1 VRNYNCL
8 QLLAR
13 TCDFF
18 SVHVTW
24 QLVSTI
30 HCILT
35 LSVPCNT
42 TSQGASG
49 GVFGLYA
56 VTVMNKVFPATGIS
70 VRSLVEAVVFGY
82 YVSTT
87 FMHELSAVLGA
98 KADNIGHAT
107 HIAGILA
114 GAVLVFVVQ
123 KAVGGKSS
131 SSSFNQQ
138 QQRGAVR
145 DDFVPSSAAAATAD
159 FPGSY
164 DRSSRR
170 PPTKAAVPD
179 DRAAPRSKKGW

>member
-1 VRNYNCL
+1 M
-8 QLLAR
+8 
-13 TCDFF
+13 
-18 SVHVTW
+18 
-24 QLVSTI
+24 
-30 HCILT
+30 
-35 LSVPCNT
+35 PCN

-70 VRSLVEAVVFGY
+70 VRTLVEAVVFGY

-123 KAVGGKSS
+123 KAVGKSS
-131 SSSFNQQ
+131 SSSSSSINQQ
-138 QQRGAVR
+138 QRAAVR
-145 DDFVPSSAAAATAD
+145 DDFVPSSAAAATAN

-170 PPTKAAVPD
+170 PPTKALPD

>member
-1 VRNYNCL
+1 MYI
-8 QLLAR
+8 A
-13 TCDFF
+13 
-18 SVHVTW
+18 
-24 QLVSTI
+24 I
-30 HCILT
+30 
-35 LSVPCNT
+35 
-42 TSQGASG
+42 SQGASG

-70 VRSLVEAVVFGY
+70 VRTLVEAVVFGY

-123 KAVGGKSS
+123 KAVGKTSS
-131 SSSFNQQ
+131 SSGSSINQQ
-138 QQRGAVR
+138 QQRAAVR
-145 DDFVPSSAAAATAD
+145 DGFVPSSAAATAD

-164 DRSSRR
+164 DRSSSRR
-170 PPTKAAVPD
+170 PPTKAVPED
-179 DRAAPRSKKGW
+179 IGAPSRGKKGW